1 MIGGASAPMPI
12 PDRPAPKAKPK
23 AKATAE
29 KLAIKDRS
37 RSPIRTPSLQPAPA
51 RPAPAPRPD
60 SEPPAPRRTG
70 RLPIN
75 LQRKVDR
82 FEDITFAPELQR
94 VVNNLSAVQRA
105 KRANMHAQ
113 EAARGRTAPPAGSST
128 DVSAQIE
135 QSGAKPAQDLSPR
148 LRKEK
153 VKLTFGGAI
162 SKQRTETG
170 AVARY
175 NRR

>member
-1 MIGGASAPMPI
+1 MMGGATAPMPI
-12 PDRPAPKAKPK
+12 GDRVPKARAKPK
-23 AKATAE
+23 TE

-37 RSPIRTPSLQPAPA
+37 RSPIRTTSLPPAPAQPAP
-51 RPAPAPRPD
+51 PRPD
-60 SEPPAPRRTG
+60 SEPPVRRRTG

-105 KRANMHAQ
+105 KRAAMHAQ
-113 EAARGRTAPPAGSST
+113 EAARGRTATPAASST
-128 DVSAQIE
+128 DVSTQIE
-135 QSGAKPAQDLSPR
+135 QSGARPAQDLSPR
-148 LRKEK
+148 LRKPK
-153 VKLTFGGAI
+153 VKLEFGGAV